1 MVYDLHHANRRVRAG
16 VDFDDGCREA
26 AVNEKGRT
34 VMIVRILTCG
44 MLVFFA
50 MPLDARNDLL
60 TMQVTPSVAIAPA
73 HLVVR
78 TIIQANQ
85 ANRAIEISAESGDFY
100 RSSEIPLDGDNA
112 PRKSQVEFRSV
123 PGGQYIIRAV
133 LKGSN
138 EEPLATV
145 RQQVNVVENR
155 LDR

>member
-1 MVYDLHHANRRVRAG
+1 MN
-16 VDFDDGCREA
+16 
-26 AVNEKGRT
+26 
-34 VMIVRILTCG
+34 VRILTCG
-44 MLVFFA
+44 MFVLFA
-50 MPLDARNDLL
+50 MLLDGNDLL

-85 ANRAIEISAESGDFY
+85 ANRAIEISVESEDFY

-112 PRKSQVEFRSV
+112 PKKSQFEFRSV
-123 PGGQYIIRAV
+123 PVGQYVIRAV

-138 EEPLATV
+138 EETLATV
-145 RQQVNVVENR
+145 RRQVDVVDNR